1 MAISKSEI
9 FKAVSSLTKGVMYP
23 FANVKNNNCLEFVN
37 SDKERGLLFKRY
49 IPGGDT
55 KFVSVTT
62 RNLEKLASKIR
73 PYVPF
78 SIDVVVGASGNWRSL
93 FESALA
99 LTPNFF
105 ICHINNQRRLIYAP
119 EHTHEVGICETLT
132 PLKFDEFN
140 KQSRFYDFKFFLENC
155 YPFENCYQ
163 SFMSASA
170 KMPKLFREANSQY
183 FSLFECEDIEALKQI
198 ILHLNAE
205 KPNLLMETT
214 SDPRF
219 SMGDV
224 LKAYILFLRAKE
236 NYSFY

>member
-1 MAISKSEI
+1 M
-9 FKAVSSLTKGVMYP
+9 
-23 FANVKNNNCLEFVN
+23 
-37 SDKERGLLFKRY
+37 
-49 IPGGDT
+49 
-55 KFVSVTT
+55 SVTT
-62 RNLEKLASKIR
+62 RNLEKLVSKIR

-105 ICHINNQRRLIYAP
+105 LCHVNKQRRLIYAP
-119 EHTHEVGICETLT
+119 EHTHEVGFCETLT

-140 KQSRFYDFKFFLENC
+140 KQARFYDFKFFLENC

-163 SFMSASA
+163 PFMNACA
-170 KMPKLFREANSQY
+170 KMPKLFRKATSHY
-183 FSLFECEDIEALKQI
+183 FSLFECDDLDALKQV
-198 ILHLNAE
+198 LSHLNAE
-205 KPNLLMETT
+205 KPNLLMEPT
-214 SDPRF
+214 SDFRF
-219 SMGDV
+219 TMGDV